1 MVRKLAHQ
9 CPNLRI
15 KRKKVEKRYNKN
27 GELRM
32 NFEMSM
38 QRIKQIKTTKFR
50 EKYRSKDSAFIR
62 RRKLS
67 FENCIVILLNK
78 KARSVQTE
86 IDEYFK
92 QKGKESVSR
101 QSFAKVR
108 ENINPQAILDINK
121 SIIEDFEKQNRE
133 KKLYKN
139 HRTFNIDGSYI
150 SLPNSRLATE
160 GFGFST
166 NQSGIKRAKG
176 LAMTMYDSLNKLTI
190 HAGLFKRKDS
200 EKKLVFKFIDYLKE
214 QNYKI

>member
-1 MVRKLAHQ
+1 
-9 CPNLRI
+9 
-15 KRKKVEKRYNKN
+15 
-27 GELRM
+27 M

-38 QRIKQIKTTKFR
+38 QRIKQIKTTKFK

-166 NQSGIKRAKG
+166 NQRGIKRAKG